1 MTDFLK
7 VAGHDGLVRDVGS
20 KAIVNTNQSE
30 YERYIAS
37 RKAQQERQEQLDR
50 HERDINS
57 IKTDITEIKA
67 MMLELLR
74 K

>member
-1 MTDFLK
+1 MADYLK
-7 VAGHDGLVRDVGS
+7 VSGHDGLVRDVGS
-20 KAIVNTNQSE
+20 KAIVNTNQTE
-30 YERYIAS
+30 YQRYLAS
-37 RKAQQERQEQLDR
+37 RKALQDRQDQLDR